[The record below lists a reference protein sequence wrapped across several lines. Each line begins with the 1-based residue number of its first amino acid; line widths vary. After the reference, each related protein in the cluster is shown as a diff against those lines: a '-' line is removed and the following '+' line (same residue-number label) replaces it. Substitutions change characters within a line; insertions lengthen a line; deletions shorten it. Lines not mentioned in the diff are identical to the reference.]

1 MSNEKPKSWKELK
14 PIAPLPVPDTRELRA
29 AIETMEALRDE
40 FEVTAEPDFA
50 ELFKGGV
57 N

>member
-1 MSNEKPKSWKELK
+1 MKSWKELK
-14 PIAPLPVPDTRELRA
+14 PIAPLPVPDTLELRA

-50 ELFKGGV
+50 ELFKRQV
-57 N
+57 WH